1 MAKKLER
8 IGPGRGLPS
17 PWGPRA
23 YARRRAAGRRR
34 TRGLVGAALLA
45 ALALTVGLASIA
57 VEPRPLPVASSAHPQ
72 TQVSYREPFASPLPG
87 WRSTEAVPSPS
98 SVAAA
103 RCFAQGREGTVAF
116 AVLDSE
122 GRLRGLE
129 ADRSFLSASLV
140 KVMLLLAYLD
150 RVESAG
156 ASVSPEGRAMLE
168 PMIEASDNAAASQV
182 YGLVGADG
190 LEEVARRADMTRFTA
205 SPAWGDSTI
214 TAGDYARLFGE
225 LDRLAGGD
233 RRDYVR
239 HLLSNITPEQS
250 WGFRRAR
257 AIAGKSSSR
266 AAGRPTTSGQ
276 LVHQAA
282 LVEHGDERLA
292 VTVLSDGNPSFDYGV
307 ETVEGVARRLL
318 DRGGRE
324 AGDDPGTGPKP
335 GPEAGAPV
343 APRVAR
349 R

>member
-1 MAKKLER
+1 
-8 IGPGRGLPS
+8 
-17 PWGPRA
+17 
-23 YARRRAAGRRR
+23 
-34 TRGLVGAALLA
+34 
-45 ALALTVGLASIA
+45 
-57 VEPRPLPVASSAHPQ
+57 
-72 TQVSYREPFASPLPG
+72 
-87 WRSTEAVPSPS
+87 
-98 SVAAA
+98 
-103 RCFAQGREGTVAF
+103 
-116 AVLDSE
+116 
-122 GRLRGLE
+122 
-129 ADRSFLSASLV
+129 
-140 KVMLLLAYLD
+140 
-150 RVESAG
+150 
-156 ASVSPEGRAMLE
+156 MLE

-250 WGFRRAR
+250 WGIPAS
-257 AIAGKSSSR
+257 AGDRWEVFFK
-266 AAGRPTTSGQ
+266 GGWRPTTSGQ

-282 LVEHGDERLA
+282 LVEHGDQRLA

-324 AGDDPGTGPKP
+324 AGDDPWHRAQTWS
-335 GPEAGAPV
+335 
-343 APRVAR
+343 
-349 R
+349 